1 MKDIYRGSLVRLAD
15 ESPESLARAFV
26 KWDRDTEQH
35 RLADSDPAQLWSEK
49 KLKELIEKRAEKN
62 TQSFRFAI
70 RTLADDRLIGG
81 VGLWVASWVHAET
94 WLGISIGERDYWG
107 KGYGTDAMRLAVQY
121 AFVELNFRRV
131 SLGLHAYNER
141 ALKSYQKVGFKLEGR
156 MRGEGLRDG
165 VRYDSLWMG
174 ILREEWL
181 GLDTNETNTRPA
193 RPAQEAA

>member
-15 ESPESLARAFV
+15 ESPEVLAKAFV

-49 KLKELIEKRAEKN
+49 KIKEVIEKHAEN
-62 TQSFRFAI
+62 NSRSFRFSI
-70 RTLADDRLIGG
+70 RTLADDTLIGG
-81 VGLWVASWVHAET
+81 VGLWISSWTHADT

-107 KGYGTDAMRLAVQY
+107 KGYGSEAVRLAVQY
-121 AFVELNFRRV
+121 AFLELNLRRV

-165 VRYDSLWMG
+165 DRYDSLWMG

-181 GLDTNETNTRPA
+181 APVYAEETK
-193 RPAQEAA
+193 

>member
-1 MKDIYRGSLVRLAD
+1 MKDIYRGTLVRLSD
-15 ESPESLARAFV
+15 DSPELLAKAFAR
-26 KWDRDTEQH
+26 WDRDTEQH

-49 KLKELIEKRAEKN
+49 KIKEFQEKRAETNSK
-62 TQSFRFAI
+62 SFRFSI
-70 RTLADDRLIGG
+70 HSLDEDKLIGG
-81 VGLWVASWVHAET
+81 VGLWISSWTHAET

-107 KGYGTDAMRLAVQY
+107 RGYGTDAMRLAIQY
-121 AFVELNFRRV
+121 AFLELGLRRV

-181 GLDTNETNTRPA
+181 ALAETK
-193 RPAQEAA
+193 

>member
-1 MKDIYRGSLVRLAD
+1 MKDIYRGTLVRLSD
-15 ESPESLARAFV
+15 DSPELLAKAFAR
-26 KWDRDTEQH
+26 WDRDTEQH

-49 KLKELIEKRAEKN
+49 KIKEFQEKRAETNSK
-62 TQSFRFAI
+62 SFRFSI
-70 RTLADDRLIGG
+70 HTLDEDKLIGG
-81 VGLWVASWVHAET
+81 VGLWISSWTHAET

-107 KGYGTDAMRLAVQY
+107 RGYGTDAMRLAVQY
-121 AFVELNFRRV
+121 AFLELGLRRV

-141 ALKSYQKVGFKLEGR
+141 ALKSYQKVGFKMEGR

-181 GLDTNETNTRPA
+181 ALAETK
-193 RPAQEAA
+193 

>member
-1 MKDIYRGSLVRLAD
+1 MKDIYRGSLVRLCD
-15 ESPESLARAFV
+15 ESPEVLAKAFL

-49 KLKELIEKRAEKN
+49 KLKEFIEKHAEKKS
-62 TQSFRFAI
+62 QSFRFSI
-70 RTLADDRLIGG
+70 RTLADDKLIGG
-81 VGLWVASWVHAET
+81 VGLWVASWTHADT
-94 WLGISIGERDYWG
+94 WLGISIGDRDYWG

-121 AFVELNFRRV
+121 AFIELNLRRV

-141 ALKSYQKVGFKLEGR
+141 ALKTYQKVGFKLEGR

-181 GLDTNETNTRPA
+181 ALAYAEETK
-193 RPAQEAA
+193 